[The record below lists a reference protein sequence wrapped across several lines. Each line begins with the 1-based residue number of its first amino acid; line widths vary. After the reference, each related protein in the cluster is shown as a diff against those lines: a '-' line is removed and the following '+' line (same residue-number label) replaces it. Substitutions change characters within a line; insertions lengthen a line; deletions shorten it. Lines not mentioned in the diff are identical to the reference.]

1 MGGTKVLTGEGTFV
15 VLVVG
20 DASCEG
26 KIRAKLT
33 EEENVSTPLQ

>member
-1 MGGTKVLTGEGTFV
+1 MGGTKVLTGEGSFV

-26 KIRAKLT
+26 KIRAKLQDDEPQT
-33 EEENVSTPLQ
+33 TPL